1 MPKAAPERKG
11 LASHFS
17 RRILSL
23 VDVVVVGAGM
33 AGLVA
38 ARELSRAG
46 KQVLVLEA
54 RSRIGGR
61 IHTVHPAGWP
71 IHLDAGAEFV
81 HGRPP
86 ALLDLLRG
94 VKDLR
99 GRHYQNGLVPVGREW
114 SDALAKLGELPSLRE
129 KTVEAALSSRSFRRK
144 TSESER
150 ELQAEY
156 LEGFN
161 AARIDRASVKAI
173 AQQTKAADE
182 IEGERIGKPPRG
194 YGRLVEKLA
203 RGVNVELNSAAREV
217 RDSRAF
223 VEVVTDRAVIRAE
236 RVLVTVPLGVLQ
248 SGAIGFSRL
257 PSWKREAIRRLAM
270 GPVVKVAL
278 LFDEPHW
285 PRDLAF
291 LHARGEAVPIFWKLH
306 ARALMGWAAG
316 RAALGLKNPAK
327 EAVQS
332 LSAALGHKLKP
343 RDVVVF
349 DWQKDDLSR
358 GAYSW
363 VPVGAL
369 GEQKAL
375 AKPVRRIH
383 FAGEATEFNGHCAT
397 VHGALMTGRRAARE
411 LLATL

>member
-1 MPKAAPERKG
+1 MRKG
-11 LASHFS
+11 LASDSS
-17 RRILSL
+17 RRILSQ
-23 VDVVVVGAGM
+23 VDVIVVGAGL

-38 ARELSRAG
+38 ARELRKAG
-46 KQVLVLEA
+46 KEVLVVEA
-54 RSRIGGR
+54 RNRVGGR
-61 IHTVHPAGWP
+61 IHTVHPRGWP

-86 ALLDLLRG
+86 VLRELVPG

-99 GRHYQNGLVPVGREW
+99 GRHYQNGLVPVGSEW
-114 SDALAKLGELPSLRE
+114 SDALAKIGELPSLRE
-129 KTVEAALSSRSFRRK
+129 KTVGAALSSRSFRRK

-150 ELQAEY
+150 ELQAEF

-194 YGRLVEKLA
+194 YGPVAEKLA
-203 RGVNVELNSAAREV
+203 RGLDVALDSPVREV
-217 RDSRAF
+217 RQTHGF
-223 VEVVTDRAVIRAE
+223 VEIVTDTTVFRAE
-236 RVLVTVPLGVLQ
+236 RVIITAPLGVLQ
-248 SGAIGFSRL
+248 AGAIRFSRL
-257 PSWKREAIRRLAM
+257 PSWKREAIDKLAM
-270 GPVVKVAL
+270 GPVVKIAL

-291 LHARGEAVPIFWKLH
+291 LHARGQPVPIFWKLH

-316 RAALGLKNPAK
+316 RAALGLKHPVND
-327 EAVQS
+327 AVRS
-332 LSAALGHKLKP
+332 LSAALGLSAARGHAVKP
-343 RDVVVF
+343 RDAVVF
-349 DWQKDDLSR
+349 DWQKDELSR

-369 GEQKAL
+369 KQQKAL
-375 AKPVRRIH
+375 AEPVGRIH
-383 FAGEATEFNGHCAT
+383 FAGEATEFSGHCAT
-397 VHGALMTGRRAARE
+397 VHGAVMSGGRAARE
-411 LLATL
+411 VLAAG